1 MSAHDQPMDEAL
13 TAYGDGRADGLS
25 GCRDETRTGD
35 PDYRTGLHDG
45 QVAVFESEL
54 LAAVRKALGDG

>member
-13 TAYGDGRADGLS
+13 AAYGEGHADGLA
-25 GCRDETRTGD
+25 GTRDEARTDD

-54 LAAVRKALGDG
+54 LAAVRKALGES